1 MEFPI
6 YRKYKNSETYFKINN
21 EKSFEEIS
29 FIGSKLFSYD
39 IKATQYPEF
48 LRIKDMIACKD
59 DIWIEIL
66 ESDFNK
72 QKNSI

>member
-6 YRKYKNSETYFKINN
+6 YRKYKNSNTFFKIND

-29 FIGSKLFSYD
+29 FIGSKVFHLE
-39 IKATQYPEF
+39 IEAKQYPEF
-48 LRIKDMIACKD
+48 LRILDMIDCKD
-59 DIWIEIL
+59 GIWVKIS
-66 ESDFNK
+66 ESEYHK